1 MNGKTSWAIKIL
13 QNYLHHIL
21 TEPGSRKRALYVET
35 GEYLRELKSSFD
47 YNSESEEI
55 REFEKD
61 IDQVDLVVWDNIDEA
76 RLSDWERNNI
86 KQHIKKRLANNLS
99 NIFVGNNM
107 DYKLSS
113 IIGEDL
119 KTYVQDN
126 STLVLLFA
134 ERGDIK

>member
-1 MNGKTSWAIKIL
+1 M
-13 QNYLHHIL
+13 
-21 TEPGSRKRALYVET
+21 
-35 GEYLRELKSSFD
+35 
-47 YNSESEEI
+47 
-55 REFEKD
+55 
-61 IDQVDLVVWDNIDEA
+61 VVWDNIDEA